1 MNQREFFNAVIA
13 DTQNAEIA
21 EFAVNALQK
30 MDERNAKRSASPS
43 KTQIENAPLIARIAK
58 ILTSEPMLASDIAST
73 LGISVNKASALA
85 KKVEGVVVT
94 DVKVKGKG
102 VRKAYSIA

>member
-13 DTQNAEIA
+13 ETQNAEIA

-30 MDERNAKRSASPS
+30 MDERNAKRSSSPS
-43 KTQIENAPLIARIAK
+43 KTQIENAPLIARIAE

>member
-43 KTQIENAPLIARIAK
+43 KTQIENAPLIARIAE

>member
-21 EFAVNALQK
+21 EYAVAALQK
-30 MDERNAKRSASPS
+30 MDARNAKRSSSPS
-43 KTQIENAPLIARIAK
+43 KTQIENAPLIARIAE

>member
-1 MNQREFFNAVIA
+1 MNQREFFNAVIV

-43 KTQIENAPLIARIAK
+43 KTQIENAPLIARIAE

>member
-21 EFAVNALQK
+21 EYAVAALQK
-30 MDERNAKRSASPS
+30 MDERNAKRSSSPS
-43 KTQIENAPLIARIAK
+43 KTQIENAPLIARIAE

-85 KKVEGVVVT
+85 KKVEGVQIT

>member
-13 DTQNAEIA
+13 ETQNAEIA

-43 KTQIENAPLIARIAK
+43 KTQIENAPLIARIAE